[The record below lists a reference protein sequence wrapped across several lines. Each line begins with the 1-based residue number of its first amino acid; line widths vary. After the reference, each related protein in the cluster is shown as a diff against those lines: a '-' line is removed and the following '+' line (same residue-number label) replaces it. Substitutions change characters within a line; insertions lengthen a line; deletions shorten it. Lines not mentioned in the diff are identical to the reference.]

1 MYSPQDSARIQQ
13 LRAKA
18 LTGTLTLEE
27 TKEGIALL
35 RQGRVQAAETSA
47 KSRATKSAKNT
58 PVNSDDL
65 LDQLGGL

>member
-18 LTGTLTLEE
+18 LAGTITQEE
-27 TKEGIALL
+27 LREGLAVL
-35 RQGRVQAAETSA
+35 RQGRVQAATTSEKSRAAKSA
-47 KSRATKSAKNT
+47 KST

-65 LDQLGGL
+65 LNELGGL